1 MSSPGERDKIME
13 MIKEQQKNI
22 ANKKKLL
29 LDTEHE
35 LESIAADIDRPEAK
49 KLADGI
55 SNLCIVMQNLYD
67 HVEGLWVGGLMGKK
81 QLQILNDALMLVP
94 QIADNKAAMDFL
106 EKASNDYAK
115 KYASLKLTQETS

>member
-1 MSSPGERDKIME
+1 

-35 LESIAADIDRPEAK
+35 LESIAADINHLQAK

-67 HVEGLWVGGLMGKK
+67 HVEGLW
-81 QLQILNDALMLVP
+81 I
-94 QIADNKAAMDFL
+94 
-106 EKASNDYAK
+106 
-115 KYASLKLTQETS
+115 ASLSCM

>member
-1 MSSPGERDKIME
+1 

-35 LESIAADIDRPEAK
+35 LESIAADINHPQAK

-67 HVEGLWVGGLMGKK
+67 HVEGLWVGGLMEKK

-106 EKASNDYAK
+106 DKASIDYVK
-115 KYASLKLTQETS
+115 KYASLKLTSETS

>member
-1 MSSPGERDKIME
+1 MSSSGEQDEIIE

-35 LESIAADIDRPEAK
+35 LESIAADINHPQAK

-67 HVEGLWVGGLMGKK
+67 HVEGLWVGGLMEKK

-106 EKASNDYAK
+106 DKASIDYVK
-115 KYASLKLTQETS
+115 KYASLKLTSETS